1 MKWIHSGPK
10 YHVRQY
16 NTVHKMNH
24 SFCTDFVTVKR
35 KICTFFL
42 AFQLLTASVQEDGY
56 ELSLTLTF
64 ALRGG
69 KDKFAGK
76 KLGITGDYLSLYTEQ
91 DNQTT
96 YRSDSD
102 GRYRSSC

>member
-1 MKWIHSGPK
+1 MRFFFYNNNDILSHHSLCRGIFWLLLVSNLP
-10 YHVRQY
+10 
-16 NTVHKMNH
+16 
-24 SFCTDFVTVKR
+24 
-35 KICTFFL
+35 
-42 AFQLLTASVQEDGY
+42 FQLLTASVQEDGY

-102 GRYRSSC
+102 GKKNL